1 VTFSEGSEMN
11 VKPLLQE
18 CISSYASHFSKL
30 HNKPELD
37 KFRLGIG
44 KLLNE
49 ISVKNIKQ
57 KNQINVPKKV
67 VEYLNKCSEVKKFGG
82 SLENSLLSIS
92 NKLDWYKIINGTNL
106 DKKLVNGLFAAQL
119 CGSRGLIK
127 SDEIYLGLF
136 LLAPNL
142 LYPLHQHEALELYHV
157 CAGNIEISHGRKKN
171 PFKVSQGNFSLTP
184 SNQVHSLRT
193 GPDPC
198 LFSYIWVADEKKLP
212 GKSWWW
218 QENSDG
224 FWSRISWERQAD
236 SSWKISGSERLTEEL
251 IKEAGDY

>member
-1 VTFSEGSEMN
+1 MN
-11 VKPLLQE
+11 VKPLLKD
-18 CISSYASHFSKL
+18 CLNSYASLFSKV
-30 HNKPELD
+30 HNKPELA
-37 KFRLGIG
+37 KFTLCISN
-44 KLLNE
+44 LLNE

-57 KNQINVPKKV
+57 NNQINMPRKV
-67 VEYLNKCSEVKKFGG
+67 IGYLNQCSKEEEFGDD
-82 SLENSLLSIS
+82 LENSLLSIS

-142 LYPLHQHEALELYHV
+142 LYPLHQHEALEFYHV
-157 CAGNIEISHGRKKN
+157 CTGNIEISHGRKKK
-171 PFKVSQGNFSLTP
+171 PFKVNQGDFSLTP

-193 GPDPC
+193 GPEPC

-212 GKSWWW
+212 GKSSWWG
-218 QENSDG
+218 ENSDG
-224 FWSRISWERQAD
+224 GWSRISWERQAD
-236 SSWKISGSERLTEEL
+236 SSWKVSGSERLTEKL
-251 IKEAGDY
+251 IKEAGDN